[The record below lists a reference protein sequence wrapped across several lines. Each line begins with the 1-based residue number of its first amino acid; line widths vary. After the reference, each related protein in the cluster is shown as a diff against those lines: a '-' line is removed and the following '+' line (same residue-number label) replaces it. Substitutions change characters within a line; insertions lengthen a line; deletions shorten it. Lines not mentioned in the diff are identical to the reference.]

1 MSYTFEILTDSSCD
15 LTYELAQQMGV
26 RSVPLTVNIDGRD
39 VVNLLDG
46 DPASDLDMKAFFDQ
60 LRKAVP
66 TSTTAANPAKWASAM
81 EPILASGQDLLVL
94 AFSSGLSATYS
105 SAVLAAEEL
114 AEKYPGRK
122 IQVID
127 TLCASLGQGM
137 LVYMAAQKRLEGCS
151 FEEVARWTEDNKL
164 HQCHWFTVNDLMFLK
179 RGGRVSA
186 ATALAGTLLQI
197 KPVMHV
203 DDAGKLINMAKARGR
218 KASIEA
224 LADKVGETAI
234 NPQEQVMFICHGDCM
249 EDARY
254 LKKLVMER
262 YHPKDVIIGY
272 VGPVIASHS
281 GPGTLAMFF
290 LGEKR

>member
-1 MSYTFEILTDSSCD
+1 MNYTFEILTDSSCD
-15 LTYELAQQMGV
+15 LPHELAVKMQIH
-26 RSVPLTVNIDGRD
+26 SVPLCVTIQGKDIE
-39 VVNLLDG
+39 NLLDG
-46 DPASDLDMKAFFDQ
+46 DPAGNLNMKEFFDV
-60 LRKAVP
+60 LRQAVP
-66 TSTTAANPAKWASAM
+66 TSTTAANPAKWAAAM
-81 EPILASGQDLLVL
+81 EPILASGQDLLVM

-105 SAVLAAEEL
+105 SAVLAAKEME
-114 AEKYPGRK
+114 EKYPERK
-122 IQVID
+122 IRVVD

-137 LVYMAAQKRLEGCS
+137 LVYMAAQRRLDGQS
-151 FEEVARWTEDNKL
+151 LEEVTRWSEENKL
-164 HQCHWFTVNDLMFLK
+164 HLAHWFTVDDLMFLK

-186 ATALAGTLLQI
+186 ATALAGTLLKI

-224 LADKVGETAI
+224 LAEKVGQTAI
-234 NPQEQVMFICHGDCM
+234 NPQDQVMFICHGDCL
-249 EDARY
+249 EDAEY

-262 YHPKDVIIGY
+262 YNPKDVIIGY

-290 LGEKR
+290 LAGKR

>member
-1 MSYTFEILTDSSCD
+1 MFDKEYPMSFKIITDSCCD
-15 LTYELAQQMGV
+15 LTAEMVAQCEL
-26 RSVPLTVNIDGRD
+26 SVANLSVEMDGR
-39 VVNLLDG
+39 VYSNEEMTPVELYTH
-46 DPASDLDMKAFFDQ
+46 
-60 LRKAVP
+60 LRNGKLP
-66 TSTTAANPAKWASAM
+66 KTAAVNPDGWAALIR
-81 EPILASGQDLLVL
+81 PALRAGQDVLVL

-114 AEKYPGRK
+114 AEKYPERK

-234 NPQEQVMFICHGDCM
+234 NPQEQVMFICHGDCL
-249 EDARY
+249 EDAQY

-262 YHPKDVIIGY
+262 YSPKDVIIGY

>member
-1 MSYTFEILTDSSCD
+1 MKHTYEILTDSSCD
-15 LTYELAQQMGV
+15 LTYELAKQMEIH
-26 RSVPLTVNIDGRD
+26 SVPLCVTVQGKDIE
-39 VVNLLDG
+39 NLLDG
-46 DPASDLDMKAFFDQ
+46 DPRSDLEMKAFFNA
-60 LRKAVP
+60 LREAVP
-66 TSTTAANPAKWASAM
+66 TSTTAANPAKWAAAM
-81 EPILASGQDLLVL
+81 EPILASGQDLLVM

-105 SAVLAAEEL
+105 SAVLAAREME
-114 AEKYPGRK
+114 EKYPERK
-122 IQVID
+122 IRVVD

-137 LVYMAAQKRLEGCS
+137 LVYMAAQRRLDGQS
-151 FEEVARWTEDNKL
+151 LEEVTQWTEDNKL
-164 HQCHWFTVNDLMFLK
+164 HQAHWFTVDDLMFLK

-186 ATALAGTLLQI
+186 ATALAGTLLKI

-203 DDAGKLINMAKARGR
+203 DNAGKLINMSKARGR

-234 NPQEQVMFICHGDCM
+234 NPQEQVMFICHGDCL
-249 EDARY
+249 EDALY

-262 YHPKDVIIGY
+262 YHPRDVIIGY

-290 LGEKR
+290 LGTER